1 MSDYR
6 KFPNIARRNVMQEY
20 LEVPALARL
29 LRLPR
34 GRRILEVGCGRG
46 IALPA
51 ITHLCQP
58 EMLVGLDIDDALI
71 AQARV
76 HIAERQ
82 TKTVLVVGDV
92 RALPFTDAS
101 FDIDIVI
108 DFGTCYHI
116 DGSETALCE
125 IERALSPG
133 GLFVYETPV
142 SQLLSHPA
150 RSRGRS
156 LPWAAAPNLTSRRG
170 AGLWAARARLA

>member
-101 FDIDIVI
+101 FDIVI